1 LRLSS
6 SGDFVFAQAREL
18 QANPNRPPLAMVEK
32 PIAEIFFEVDIHVGR
47 GEVIN
52 AGPAAPYNFTV
63 KIGVDVLAKSLSV
76 VVPIRC

>member
-1 LRLSS
+1 
-6 SGDFVFAQAREL
+6 
-18 QANPNRPPLAMVEK
+18 MVEK
-32 PIAEIFFEVDIHVGR
+32 LIAEIFFEVDIHVGP